1 MTREVLLGCLPWL
14 GWLAAS
20 LACLGLLIGGV
31 RARPDWGR
39 LRRLHEDESGTAQTL
54 SFVLTLPLF
63 VWVVMFI
70 VQVSQLMIAQV
81 VVEYAAYAAAR
92 AAVVWIPARVD
103 ATLEPANCIS
113 TYQIDDTP
121 EYAAKQ
127 VYPLYGEPSDGGLH
141 YKVNPG
147 SAKYDKIASAAV
159 LAVLPVCPSRN
170 VGLALPGGGGASA
183 ALLNAVYTAMVPGAA
198 NDSATAVRLQN
209 KLAYALQNTAVEIRF
224 FHSNREPPLDVTYWP
239 PPPDNDPLY
248 YTKLCPF
255 WPNEIGWQD
264 TVTVT
269 VRHQLALL
277 PGPGSLL
284 HRWGKATAPGSTE
297 TGGTEKIEQAG
308 GVYTYPLVATATL
321 GNEGD
326 VPVIPYEYHPY

>member
-1 MTREVLLGCLPWL
+1 MSRAVLLGCLPWL
-14 GWLAAS
+14 GWLLAS
-20 LACLGLLIGGV
+20 FGCVWLLIHGS
-31 RARPDWGR
+31 RARFDWAR
-39 LRRLHEDESGTAQTL
+39 LRRLHEDQAGTAQTL

-81 VVEYAAYAAAR
+81 VVEYAAYATAR
-92 AAVVWIPARVD
+92 AAAVWIPARVD

-113 TYQIDDTP
+113 SYQIDSSP

-127 VYPLYGEPSDGGLH
+127 VYPLYGEPSAGGLH

-147 SAKYDKIASAAV
+147 SAKYNKIASAAV
-159 LAVLPVCPSRN
+159 MAVLPICPSRN
-170 VGLALPGGGGASA
+170 VGAAMPSGGGASA
-183 ALLNAVYTAMVPGAA
+183 GLVNAVYTAMVPGAG
-198 NDSATAVRLQN
+198 NDAATAARLQN
-209 KLAYALQNTAVEIRF
+209 KLAYAFQNTAVDIRF
-224 FHSNREPPLDVTYWP
+224 FHSNREPPLDISYWP
-239 PPPDNDPLY
+239 PPPNNDPSY
-248 YTKLCPF
+248 YAKICPF

-264 TVTVT
+264 TITVTVT
-269 VRHQLALL
+269 HQLGLL

-284 HRWGKATAPGSTE
+284 YRWRKATAPGSTD
-297 TGGTEKIEQAG
+297 TGGTEKIQQASS
-308 GVYTYPLVATATL
+308 VYTYPLVASATL